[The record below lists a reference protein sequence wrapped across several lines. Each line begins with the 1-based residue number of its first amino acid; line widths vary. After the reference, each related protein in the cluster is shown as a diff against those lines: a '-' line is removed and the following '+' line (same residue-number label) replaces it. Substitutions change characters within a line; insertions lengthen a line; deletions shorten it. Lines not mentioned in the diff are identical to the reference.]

1 MRVLVEMKYVQ
12 TMDNITPCSFINSE
26 ELKYRPY
33 TPVKTVEDHIDKALK
48 ALHFKLVDDLPMIIW
63 YVTSSL

>member
-1 MRVLVEMKYVQ
+1 VKINISKTMNDISHCQPDSFGAVKYES
-12 TMDNITPCSFINSE
+12 NNP
-26 ELKYRPY
+26 LKII
-33 TPVKTVEDHIDKALK
+33 EDHIDRALK

>member
-1 MRVLVEMKYVQ
+1 MNNTNLCQ
-12 TMDNITPCSFINSE
+12 PNSFDR
-26 ELKYRPY
+26 LKYESQH
-33 TPVKTVEDHIDKALK
+33 PVKIMEDHIERALK

>member
-1 MRVLVEMKYVQ
+1 MN
-12 TMDNITPCSFINSE
+12 DISHCTPDSFAG
-26 ELKYRPY
+26 LKYESNNPM
-33 TPVKTVEDHIDKALK
+33 KIIEDHIDKALK

>member
-1 MRVLVEMKYVQ
+1 MKMKHVQ
-12 TMDNITPCSFINSE
+12 TMDNIIPSPLINFE
-26 ELKYRPY
+26 ELNYRHY
-33 TPVKTVEDHIDKALK
+33 TPLKIIENHIERTLK